1 LFSTPTSETET
12 EPKSAG
18 IIKLDWLDDSKADG
32 LRCSLAGVTI
42 KFKKQSL
49 FKFYTYIMNIMNL
62 MNTMNIMNKILFNEN
77 LTYIK
82 GHGKY
87 VG

>member
-1 LFSTPTSETET
+1 
-12 EPKSAG
+12 
-18 IIKLDWLDDSKADG
+18 
-32 LRCSLAGVTI
+32 
-42 KFKKQSL
+42 
-49 FKFYTYIMNIMNL
+49 
-62 MNTMNIMNKILFNEN
+62 MNIMNKILFNEN